1 MKAKRGEETIKEM
14 SEARSDWFVRLKER
28 SCTHNIKVQ
37 GEAESMYTDAEA
49 ATGYPDLGKII
60 DDGSTLTRFSL

>member
-1 MKAKRGEETIKEM
+1 MK
-14 SEARSDWFVRLKER
+14 FKER
-28 SCTHNIKVQ
+28 SCTHNIKGQ
-37 GEAESMYTDAEA
+37 GEAESMYTDEEA

>member
-1 MKAKRGEETIKEM
+1 M
-14 SEARSDWFVRLKER
+14 RLKER

>member
-1 MKAKRGEETIKEM
+1 MKAKRDKETTEEM
-14 SEARSDWFVRLKER
+14 SEGRNDWFVKFKER
-28 SCTHNIKVQ
+28 SCTHNIKGQ
-37 GEAESMYTDAEA
+37 GEAESMYTDEEA